1 MADRAGLSEGFIY
14 RPKPPAAPAANIR
27 VSVPPHNKDVFTR
40 GNETIMFNIPCGK
53 RGQYLNT
60 RMSYLKFELDVT
72 LHNLANSP
80 KAKISEIRGRAEKGG
95 DILAHHD
102 RLHSIHVESDD
113 LAKEAAHVLALD
125 GGAHSLFSSLEVYHG
140 TNLLEQIREYS
151 TIYQLMLDT
160 AVGSTELNSHYSV
173 GDGMCGTD
181 TTPNG
186 RKGKIIT
193 PVYANDITRDVVINK
208 YKPSINAYTP
218 TIRIPATPGANIA
231 TNGVAE
237 FTKNSEAIVY
247 ESGVAHE
254 YAYED
259 KHYSMHPVNSPYE
272 GSNIANMSPTP
283 RLVVQHG
290 TTTIPARGAV
300 AAVAY
305 AAATANSPVVY
316 PVPEQAEGPAKNI
329 YTDMHIPSGGFIG
342 GQTQTYTFCIPI
354 MSGILGPQ
362 MGKYIPVGS
371 LAADL
376 RLELGI
382 APFEQAFVSIGGL
395 LHTESKL
402 TDGLGSYTF
411 VNGPR
416 AREAMH
422 KVPINRYQDFAIR
435 NIELELEYVEV
446 ASDVQSAIEGST
458 GGQYV
463 MSFDSFSNFQNAV
476 PADTTAFTQLIGA
489 KFSSVKTAISIFR
502 DANHINRA
510 VRGGITSRVNP
521 FSTRPNRPE
530 VAGNGNLPVMSIP
543 YQSGGGYYY
552 SVGAT
557 HYPPKPIQSDQ
568 EAYYEALKA
577 QHMVTGTPVG
587 TIDFNNWTISARRD
601 ASDADNS
608 ASHFF
613 TVCQEGGTFFA
624 AQNFESQ
631 SHKSTLA
638 ESGLNTLSQNMY
650 LHCRFPPRS
659 HPYGQTVRLV
669 DGQRSV
675 DNGAAN
681 ATKTCGIYTFT
692 RPEMKNIVAANGL
705 VVKSVAD
712 DWSQHNAALQVDHFI
727 HYDAILVIAN
737 GICNTRF

>member
-72 LHNLANSP
+72 LHDLKNTPKSP
-80 KAKISEIRGRAEKGG
+80 LEEIRGRAVKGAL
-95 DILAHHD
+95 LAHHD
-102 RLHSIHVESDD
+102 RMHSIHVSSDN

-181 TTPNG
+181 ATPNG

-208 YKPSINAYTP
+208 YKPSISAQLPKISTAGLV
-218 TIRIPATPGANIA
+218 TSEIPAQD
-231 TNGVAE
+231 
-237 FTKNSEAIVY
+237 IVY
-247 ESGVAHE
+247 ESGIAHE

-259 KHYSMHPVNSPYE
+259 KHYSMHPVYSPYE
-272 GSNIANMSPTP
+272 GSNIANLSPTP
-283 RLVVQHG
+283 RLVVQNGATIIPAVSAVTQVNYVAPAG
-290 TTTIPARGAV
+290 TT
-300 AAVAY
+300 
-305 AAATANSPVVY
+305 AATY
-316 PVPEQAEGPAKNI
+316 PVPAQIAGGEKNV
-329 YTDMHIPSGGFIG
+329 YADMHIPCGGFIG
-342 GQTQTYTFCIPI
+342 GHTQTYTFCIPI

-376 RLELGI
+376 RLELGL

-395 LHTESKL
+395 IHTDSKF
-402 TDGLGSYTF
+402 TTGLGSYTF

-435 NIELELEYVEV
+435 NVELELEYVEV

-502 DANHINRA
+502 DANHVNRA
-510 VRGGITSRVNP
+510 VRGGVTSRVNP

-557 HYPPKPIQSDQ
+557 HYPPKPVQSDQ

-669 DGQRSV
+669 HGQREV
-675 DNGAAN
+675 DNDTAN
-681 ATKTCGIYTFT
+681 AIKTTGIYTYT
-692 RPEMKNIVAANGL
+692 HPDMNHIVASNGL
-705 VVKSVAD
+705 VVKTAAD